1 MQLQHEERDGVIVLS
16 VEGNLD
22 ALTAPDLG
30 TALSEQIKPGHP
42 NLVVDLGG
50 VSYTSSAGL
59 RVLLGA
65 LKETRRLE
73 GDLRLAAVQDDVN
86 KVLNLAGFTTI
97 VKQFPDVETAVASF
111 AEAS

>member
-1 MQLQHEERDGVIVLS
+1 MQLQYEERGKVTVVS

-30 TALSEQIKPGHP
+30 TALAGQIQAGNPF
-42 NLVVDLGG
+42 LVVDLKG
-50 VSYTSSAGL
+50 VDYSSSAGL

-73 GDLRLAAVQDDVN
+73 GDLRLAAVQDNVN
-86 KVLNLAGFTTI
+86 KVLRLAGFTTI
-97 VKQFPDVETAVASF
+97 VRQFPDIESAIESFEETS
-111 AEAS
+111 